1 MTVPKIK
8 YYDNNSL
15 LIQELGA
22 RIITS
27 LKEGI
32 KDNGSASLVVSGGS
46 TPKTLFALLSNQD
59 IAWDKVNITLADE
72 RCLPQEDEASNARLI
87 RENLLQNKARN
98 ANFITLFEN
107 DQSAN
112 EAALSASNKLANIKT
127 YDAMILGMGQ
137 DGHTASL
144 FPEATNL
151 AEALAENANNCMA
164 IEPLTNPI
172 TRITQTKQKIL
183 KSKLIAFH
191 LVGKDKNDI
200 LNLVLKDEGKTE
212 FPSSHFIHQTLVPVE
227 IYFAQ
232 SRD

>member
-8 YYDNNSL
+8 YYANNSL

-27 LKEGI
+27 LKEGLES
-32 KDNGSASLVVSGGS
+32 NGAASLVVSGGS
-46 TPKTLFALLSNQD
+46 TPKTLFALLSKQD
-59 IAWDKVNITLADE
+59 IDWGKVSITLADE
-72 RCLPQEDEASNARLI
+72 RCVPQEDEASNARLI

-107 DQSAN
+107 HQSAN
-112 EAALSASNKLANIKT
+112 EAALSASNKLAEIKT

-183 KSKLIAFH
+183 KSKFIAFH

-200 LNLVLKDEGKTE
+200 LNLVLKDEDKTE

>member
-46 TPKTLFALLSNQD
+46 TPKTLFALLSKQD

-72 RCLPQEDEASNARLI
+72 RCVPQEDEASNARLI

-112 EAALSASNKLANIKT
+112 EAALSASNKLADIKT

-183 KSKLIAFH
+183 KSKFIAFH